1 MSIEDCSYS
10 ETRNNR
16 MKKSI
21 EKITYCFVIIAA
33 LFVSFVS
40 FVEPLVMKDINITK
54 VILVLLCYA
63 AVFAGSLTLF
73 RQLSERV
80 LYYLIIAGIFAAVIV
95 QIYIVFHMRLV
106 PKVDLNHIYD
116 YCVDMVE
123 TGKISFG
130 ESKYF
135 AYNTNNIPL
144 AIVIYYVFR
153 MAAFTGMDY
162 RIAAGLFNVLLI
174 LVMYVSAF
182 LILKKVTTIRTTAV
196 YMALLLTNP
205 SFYAYASY
213 YYTDTISA
221 GLVMAAVC
229 FIIYGCY
236 KKKNHWK
243 MIHFL
248 AAGFLIGFATCIRVT
263 SIFIVLAVGVWIL
276 LNKYWKKLLTLG
288 IPLVCG
294 LLIFQLAWGG
304 VYRYHVDMDTYDSA
318 ITIEHFLMMGS
329 HGNGTYSV
337 KDMRFT
343 RSFPTHEEKV
353 ENNKKVYL
361 EHLRENGV
369 LGNLKLA
376 IKKEA
381 IVWGIGTH
389 GYTQYTKNVVEKTTC
404 YDWLVGKK
412 SGLFRT
418 YMQAYNIVLYVLILS
433 GVCCTFRKKKTD
445 KYSWILAIYWCGAL
459 VFYIFWEAHPRQ
471 SVSILPLLTMLAVP
485 WIERSCI
492 VRD

>member
-1 MSIEDCSYS
+1 
-10 ETRNNR
+10 
-16 MKKSI
+16 
-21 EKITYCFVIIAA
+21 
-33 LFVSFVS
+33 
-40 FVEPLVMKDINITK
+40 
-54 VILVLLCYA
+54 
-63 AVFAGSLTLF
+63 
-73 RQLSERV
+73 
-80 LYYLIIAGIFAAVIV
+80 
-95 QIYIVFHMRLV
+95 
-106 PKVDLNHIYD
+106 
-116 YCVDMVE
+116 
-123 TGKISFG
+123 
-130 ESKYF
+130 
-135 AYNTNNIPL
+135 
-144 AIVIYYVFR
+144 
-153 MAAFTGMDY
+153 
-162 RIAAGLFNVLLI
+162 
-174 LVMYVSAF
+174 
-182 LILKKVTTIRTTAV
+182 
-196 YMALLLTNP
+196 
-205 SFYAYASY
+205 
-213 YYTDTISA
+213 
-221 GLVMAAVC
+221 
-229 FIIYGCY
+229 
-236 KKKNHWK
+236 

-288 IPLVCG
+288 ISLVCG

-329 HGNGTYSV
+329 HGNGTYNV

-404 YDWLVGKK
+404 YDWLVGKR

>member
-1 MSIEDCSYS
+1 
-10 ETRNNR
+10 
-16 MKKSI
+16 
-21 EKITYCFVIIAA
+21 
-33 LFVSFVS
+33 
-40 FVEPLVMKDINITK
+40 
-54 VILVLLCYA
+54 
-63 AVFAGSLTLF
+63 
-73 RQLSERV
+73 
-80 LYYLIIAGIFAAVIV
+80 
-95 QIYIVFHMRLV
+95 
-106 PKVDLNHIYD
+106 
-116 YCVDMVE
+116 
-123 TGKISFG
+123 
-130 ESKYF
+130 
-135 AYNTNNIPL
+135 
-144 AIVIYYVFR
+144 
-153 MAAFTGMDY
+153 
-162 RIAAGLFNVLLI
+162 
-174 LVMYVSAF
+174 
-182 LILKKVTTIRTTAV
+182 
-196 YMALLLTNP
+196 
-205 SFYAYASY
+205 
-213 YYTDTISA
+213 
-221 GLVMAAVC
+221 
-229 FIIYGCY
+229 
-236 KKKNHWK
+236 

-276 LNKYWKKLLTLG
+276 LNKYWKKLLTFG

>member
-1 MSIEDCSYS
+1 
-10 ETRNNR
+10 

-54 VILVLLCYA
+54 VILVLLCYT
-63 AVFAGSLTLF
+63 AVFAGILTLF
-73 RQLSERV
+73 RQLSERA
-80 LYYLIIAGIFAAVIV
+80 LYYLIIAGIFVAVIV

-106 PKVDLNHIYD
+106 PEVDLNHIYD

-123 TGKISFG
+123 TGKISFA

-248 AAGFLIGFATCIRVT
+248 VAGFLIGFATCIRVT

-343 RSFPTHEEKV
+343 RSFPTQK
-353 ENNKKVYL
+353 
-361 EHLRENGV
+361 
-369 LGNLKLA
+369 
-376 IKKEA
+376 
-381 IVWGIGTH
+381 
-389 GYTQYTKNVVEKTTC
+389 
-404 YDWLVGKK
+404 
-412 SGLFRT
+412 GL
-418 YMQAYNIVLYVLILS
+418 S
-433 GVCCTFRKKKTD
+433 
-445 KYSWILAIYWCGAL
+445 
-459 VFYIFWEAHPRQ
+459 
-471 SVSILPLLTMLAVP
+471 
-485 WIERSCI
+485 
-492 VRD
+492 

>member
-1 MSIEDCSYS
+1 MSTEDCSYS
-10 ETRNNR
+10 EMRNNR

-73 RQLSERV
+73 RRLSERT
-80 LYYLIIAGIFAAVIV
+80 LYYLTIAGIFAAVIV
-95 QIYIVFHMRLV
+95 QTYIVFHMRLV
-106 PKVDLNHIYD
+106 PEVDLNHIYD

-162 RIAAGLFNVLLI
+162 RIAAG
-174 LVMYVSAF
+174 F

-248 AAGFLIGFATCIRVT
+248 A
-263 SIFIVLAVGVWIL
+263 
-276 LNKYWKKLLTLG
+276 
-288 IPLVCG
+288 
-294 LLIFQLAWGG
+294 
-304 VYRYHVDMDTYDSA
+304 
-318 ITIEHFLMMGS
+318 E
-329 HGNGTYSV
+329 
-337 KDMRFT
+337 
-343 RSFPTHEEKV
+343 
-353 ENNKKVYL
+353 
-361 EHLRENGV
+361 
-369 LGNLKLA
+369 
-376 IKKEA
+376 
-381 IVWGIGTH
+381 
-389 GYTQYTKNVVEKTTC
+389 
-404 YDWLVGKK
+404 
-412 SGLFRT
+412 
-418 YMQAYNIVLYVLILS
+418 
-433 GVCCTFRKKKTD
+433 
-445 KYSWILAIYWCGAL
+445 
-459 VFYIFWEAHPRQ
+459 
-471 SVSILPLLTMLAVP
+471 
-485 WIERSCI
+485 
-492 VRD
+492 